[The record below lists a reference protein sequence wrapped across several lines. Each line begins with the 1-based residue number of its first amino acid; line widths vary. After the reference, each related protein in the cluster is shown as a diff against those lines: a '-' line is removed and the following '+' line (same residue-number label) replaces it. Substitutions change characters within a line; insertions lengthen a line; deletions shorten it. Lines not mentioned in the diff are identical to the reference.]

1 VIGYAGGEMGVQPTQ
16 IRAPLARDRVRAA
29 AEVYSRLAESAD
41 AVCTVAQAVT
51 DAYRAGRKLIL
62 FGNGGSAGDAQHIA
76 AEFVGRFQ
84 LERDPLPALALT
96 VDGSCLTAIA
106 NDYGYDEVFARQL
119 RGLGC
124 AGDVAVGIS
133 TSGGSR
139 NVCLALQVA
148 RSEGMVTVG
157 LTGGDGGVMRELCD
171 HCLVVPSGETPRI
184 QEGHILLGHVLC
196 ELVEDALF
204 PEAWDRPL
212 S

>member
-1 VIGYAGGEMGVQPTQ
+1 MGVKPTEM
-16 IRAPLARDRVRAA
+16 RAALARDRVRAA
-29 AEVYSRLAESAD
+29 AEVYTRLVDSAD
-41 AVCTVAQAVT
+41 GVSAAAQAVT
-51 DAYRAGRKLIL
+51 DAYRTGHKLLL

-96 VDGSCLTAIA
+96 VNGSTVTAIA
-106 NDYGYDEVFARQL
+106 NDYGYEDVFTRQV

-124 AGDVAVGIS
+124 AGDVVVGIS

-139 NVCLALQVA
+139 NVCLALQAA
-148 RSEGMVTVG
+148 RAGGMVTVG
-157 LTGGDGGVMRELCD
+157 MTGGDGGVMRELCD
-171 HCLVVPSGETPRI
+171 HCLVVPSGDTPRI

>member
-1 VIGYAGGEMGVQPTQ
+1 MGVQPMQ
-16 IRAPLARDRVRAA
+16 ICAPLARDRVRAA
-29 AEVYSRLAESAD
+29 AEVYARLADSAD
-41 AVCTVAQAVT
+41 AVCAAAQAVT
-51 DAYRAGRKLIL
+51 DAFRAGNKLIL
-62 FGNGGSAGDAQHIA
+62 LGNGGSAGDAQHIA

-96 VDGSCLTAIA
+96 VNGSCVTAIA

-124 AGDVAVGIS
+124 AGDVVIGIS
-133 TSGGSR
+133 TSGGSH
-139 NVCLALQVA
+139 NVCLALQAA
-148 RSEGMVTVG
+148 RARGMVTIG
-157 LTGGDGGVMRELCD
+157 LTGGDGGLMRELCD